1 MSKYRYDLSLVLM
14 PKLML
19 LMVDSEI
26 KVFRNL
32 LFVIKEP
39 QRVQAMELF
48 VNGHGEFYNQ

>member
-1 MSKYRYDLSLVLM
+1 MSKYRYDFSLVLM

-19 LMVDSEI
+19 LIVDSEI

-39 QRVQAMELF
+39 QRVQAMEFF
-48 VNGHGEFYNQ
+48 VISHGEFYNQ